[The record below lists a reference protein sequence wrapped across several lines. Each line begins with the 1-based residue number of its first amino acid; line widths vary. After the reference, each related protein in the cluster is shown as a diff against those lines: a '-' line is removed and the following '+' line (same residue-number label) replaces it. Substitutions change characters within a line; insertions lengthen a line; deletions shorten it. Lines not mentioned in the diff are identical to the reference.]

1 MKLQDKRGQSKTAP
15 SRVGDAMP
23 QVLFKHLQQESA
35 APSGLPFS
43 IGGLCRTQARSQWTL
58 GIRLRFCR
66 DLPARRG
73 LIPAGLRGMGAWMTT
88 ARLRQTKPEPTNDA
102 ESTCGHPSL
111 QTEVNARKLRGHVR

>member
-35 APSGLPFS
+35 APSWLPFS
-43 IGGLCRTQARSQWTL
+43 IGGGGGGLCRTQKKRSQWTL

-73 LIPAGLRGMGAWMTT
+73 LIHPRGA
-88 ARLRQTKPEPTNDA
+88 P
-102 ESTCGHPSL
+102 GH
-111 QTEVNARKLRGHVR
+111 G